1 MPQAQVQAQGCFCIC
16 VYPTD
21 IVYKMI
27 LVDEPTKCSFI
38 TGRPQGSHWALLR
51 PTAHGPQVFPW
62 SAVLLWL
69 RELWAALLIQYLLK
83 LSHFLHTEE
92 AMVVGNKIRLT
103 AHAFTDP
110 DGHPDRQEQWEG

>member
-1 MPQAQVQAQGCFCIC
+1 M
-16 VYPTD
+16 
-21 IVYKMI
+21 
-27 LVDEPTKCSFI
+27 
-38 TGRPQGSHWALLR
+38 
-51 PTAHGPQVFPW
+51 
-62 SAVLLWL
+62 LLWL

-110 DGHPDRQEQWEG
+110 DGHPDRQEQWEGWGPSGVRTCQSCQRN